1 MEKRRAGKKHVHTVE
16 CETCEYLL
24 KQRSIMLLLLLV
36 TLSSSNL
43 SIDLDYHV
51 LFLETW
57 LSI

>member
-16 CETCEYLL
+16 CETCEYLF
-24 KQRSIMLLLLLV
+24 KQRSIMLLLLL
-36 TLSSSNL
+36 TLTSSNL

-57 LSI
+57 LSF